1 MLLLERGLFLRLHRS
16 RVTLRRPVLVRVSV
30 VPHVWVW
37 LIVHLLGMTLGLVG
51 LLDNKGLA
59 VVGSLNR
66 GLVDERLPNRGLH
79 KRLLG
84 KTLVGERDLMLVLPP
99 WHVDFP
105 ARVGHR
111 SQGATN

>member
-1 MLLLERGLFLRLHRS
+1 
-16 RVTLRRPVLVRVSV
+16 
-30 VPHVWVW
+30 
-37 LIVHLLGMTLGLVG
+37 MTLGLVG

-66 GLVDERLPNRGLH
+66 GSVDERLADRGLLD

-84 KTLVGERDLMLVLPP
+84 KMLVLQP

-105 ARVGHR
+105 TRVGHR

>member
-1 MLLLERGLFLRLHRS
+1 
-16 RVTLRRPVLVRVSV
+16 
-30 VPHVWVW
+30 
-37 LIVHLLGMTLGLVG
+37 MTLGLVG
-51 LLDNKGLA
+51 LLGNKGLA
-59 VVGSLNR
+59 VVGSLNK

-84 KTLVGERDLMLVLPP
+84 RTLVGERELMLVLHP

-105 ARVGHR
+105 TRVGHR